1 MSCSVLLTLTPSR
14 WQQMTVFA
22 HCWCSADYDA
32 PLSESGE
39 YTSKYHLLRDL
50 LSRYKNSKKNTRYAA
65 HYFIHL
71 LTSLPLCAAGGSDS
85 LPDMPVL
92 HYREAYEPA
101 IMYQHLSLWDALS
114 FTEGVRLCEII
125 CDVRILQ
132 CKEFCFSD
140 SSTVSIVSA
149 AI

>member
-1 MSCSVLLTLTPSR
+1 M
-14 WQQMTVFA
+14 
-22 HCWCSADYDA
+22 
-32 PLSESGE
+32 
-39 YTSKYHLLRDL
+39 
-50 LSRYKNSKKNTRYAA
+50 RYAA
-65 HYFIHL
+65 HYFIQL